1 MVGVSGPLL
10 ADSPSAGRRFLLAL
24 TLAGV
29 AGSAMLAAVGVAL
42 SLALQRALP
51 LAGRL
56 TVLAGLAVAFGLADL
71 ADRTPQLFRQV
82 PQRLVRELNPGML
95 GSVWGFDL
103 GLIVTTKKVTS
114 LGWLA
119 MSGAVLISPALVP
132 VCVISIGLTTS
143 LAIVVWANRIRNDT
157 QCLVKRRRPWMSR
170 TRAFSGSALLA
181 VAVLTVGLVAG

>member
-10 ADSPSAGRRFLLAL
+10 ADSARDGTRFLIGL

-29 AGSAMLAAVGVAL
+29 AGSAMLATAGVTL
-42 SLALQRALP
+42 SLALQHALP
-51 LAGRL
+51 PTGRLFALAGVA
-56 TVLAGLAVAFGLADL
+56 VLFGLADL

-82 PQRLVRELNPGML
+82 PQRLVRELSPGML

-119 MSGAVLISPALVP
+119 IAGAILVRPGLVP
-132 VCVISIGLTTS
+132 LCVISIGLTTS
-143 LAIVVWANRIRNDT
+143 LSVVLWSTRIRNDT
-157 QCLVKRRRPWMSR
+157 QCLVKRRRPWMTR
-170 TRAFSGSALLA
+170 TRVFSGSALLA
-181 VAVLTVGLVAG
+181 VAVLTVGLAAG

>member
-10 ADSPSAGRRFLLAL
+10 AESRRDGTRFLLGL

-29 AGSAMLAAVGVAL
+29 AGSAMLATVGVTLSMAL
-42 SLALQRALP
+42 QHALPMQGRLLAL
-51 LAGRL
+51 AGWA
-56 TVLAGLAVAFGLADL
+56 VLCGLADL

-82 PQRLVRELNPGML
+82 PQRLVREFSPGVL
-95 GSVWGFDL
+95 GTVWGFDL

-119 MSGAVLISPALVP
+119 IGGAILINPALVP

-143 LAIVVWANRIRNDT
+143 LAVALWASRIRNDT
-157 QCLVKRRRPWMSR
+157 QCLVKRRRPWMTR
-170 TRAFSGSALLA
+170 TRMFSGSALLA
-181 VAVLTVGLVAG
+181 VAVLAAGLAAG

>member
-10 ADSPSAGRRFLLAL
+10 ADSVRDGTRFLIGL
-24 TLAGV
+24 TLAGL
-29 AGSAMLAAVGVAL
+29 AGSAMLAAVGVTL
-42 SLALQRALP
+42 SMTLQHAVP
-51 LAGRL
+51 LAGRMVML
-56 TVLAGLAVAFGLADL
+56 IGLAVLFGLADL

-82 PQRLVRELNPGML
+82 PQRLVRELSPGVL

-119 MSGAVLISPALVP
+119 IGGAVLVNPALVP

-143 LAIVVWANRIRNDT
+143 LAIVLWASRIRNDT
-157 QCLVKRRRPWMSR
+157 QCLVKRRRPWMTR
-170 TRAFSGSALLA
+170 TRMFSGSALLA
-181 VAVLTVGLVAG
+181 VAVLTAGLAVG